1 MMRWRKKL
9 LGFLNKNKL
18 KRSILAGLV
27 ASVGLSVGTGLGLK
41 ADIAVG
47 GDVSGGALSDVY
59 NNNQIQ
65 LQNASQNQNQV
76 QVNAART
83 GLMGAPVGGVTNT
96 VIGSPSAFANTH
108 LFNAPWNFTPPQ
120 ILFHSS
126 KTIND
131 GSIFNCCRIIN
142 VGAQLRRGIKDRL
155 FGIYDEREFIASGS
169 PARGPFVGSVI
180 ACGLNTQ
187 LSSGCVTYIGTGYV
201 FMEEYATSEAALVS
215 LSRMAARN
223 GANIVGNVNCAFA
236 ETIRSYSTS
245 LGASFGFSD
254 GVGKDGSIG
263 GSAGASWGTSRV
275 KRPVQPHC
283 TGDFYVG
290 STSGCYAM
298 GMNQTYFPQPIP
310 YRRYLPPPQYQP
322 AAAYQPV
329 RGLW

>member
-1 MMRWRKKL
+1 M
-9 LGFLNKNKL
+9 LGFQKNTKL
-18 KRSILAGLV
+18 FRGLLAGLI
-27 ASVGLSVGTGLGLK
+27 ATACLSLNVN

-47 GDVSGGALSDVY
+47 GDVSGGALNDVY

-76 QVNAART
+76 QVNTYNRP
-83 GLMGAPVGGVTNT
+83 GFVGGGGAGAITNT

-120 ILFHSS
+120 LLFHAS

-131 GSIFNCCRIIN
+131 GSIFNCCRIVN
-142 VGAQLRRGIKDRL
+142 VGANLRRGIKDRL
-155 FGIYDEREFIASGS
+155 FGIYDEREFIASGA
-169 PARGPFVGSVI
+169 PAGGPVFGSVI
-180 ACGLNTQ
+180 ACGLNTN
-187 LSSGCVTYIGTGYV
+187 LTAGCVNFVGTGYV
-201 FMEEYATSEAALVS
+201 FMEEYASTEAALVA

-223 GANIVGNVNCAFA
+223 GANIVGNINCAFA

-254 GVGKDGSIG
+254 GVGQTGSVG
-263 GSAGASWGTSRV
+263 TSLGANWATSRV

-290 STSGCYAM
+290 SANGCYAM

-310 YRRYLPPPQYQP
+310 YRRYLPPPQYQAGP
-322 AAAYQPV
+322 PVAQPV